1 MKIKSVN
8 EKTFTPITLEITIET
23 KQELAA
29 LWCALNSPERS
40 LQANTS
46 GYTKVKAALEE
57 DAQSTLFDL
66 FKEVDSY
73 ALNLGLKEP
82 K

>member
-29 LWCALNSPERS
+29 LWCALNSPERN
-40 LQANTS
+40 LRANTS
-46 GYTKVKAALEE
+46 GYTKVMAALKE
-57 DAQSTLFDL
+57 DAQSALFDL
-66 FKEVDSY
+66 FKAIDDHARNS
-73 ALNLGLKEP
+73 GLKG
-82 K
+82 

>member
-1 MKIKSVN
+1 MKIQSVN
-8 EKTFTPITLEITIET
+8 KKTFTPITLEITIET

-29 LWCALNSPERS
+29 LWCALNSPERI
-40 LQANTS
+40 LRENTS
-46 GYTKVKAALEE
+46 GYTKVMAALEE

-66 FKEVDSY
+66 FKEVDDY
-73 ALNLGLKEP
+73 VINLGLKEP